1 MSIKSIL
8 FDLDGVLI
16 DTEGIYSDFW
26 NSINDRFPTGVE
38 DFAQAIKGNT
48 LTNILNIYF
57 PNKNDQ
63 LVIRQLLAEHEK
75 AMPYRAF
82 KGALNLLTELK
93 ENGIKVAVVT
103 SSNRD
108 KMRHLFQQIP
118 ELEGSIDT
126 LITDE
131 DVTASKPDPQGY
143 LTAAARLGTKP
154 AECVVVEDSLAGL
167 EAGRRAGAKVVAI
180 ATTNPR
186 SKVENLAQLT
196 VDTVANLDTLS
207 LQALAN

>member
-82 KGALNLLTELK
+82 KGALNLLADLK

>member
-131 DVTASKPDPQGY
+131 DVSASKPDPQGY
-143 LTAAARLGTKP
+143 LTAAARLGSKP